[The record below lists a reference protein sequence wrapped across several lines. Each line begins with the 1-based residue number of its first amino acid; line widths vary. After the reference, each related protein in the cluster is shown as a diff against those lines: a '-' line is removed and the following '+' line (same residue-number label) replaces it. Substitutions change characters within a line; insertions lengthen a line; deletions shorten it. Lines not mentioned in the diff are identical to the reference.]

1 MCTNYESIE
10 SIINY
15 RESTDCNKC
24 CFTCEYWY
32 NPYYDAE
39 CNNEKIYEL
48 IHELEQQYGESWDA
62 DWFRNTNPQDVCD
75 LYTPEFKIVFST
87 DKNFK
92 LREWVK
98 IIKGEY
104 KGKIGEIIP
113 GSSGVEGR
121 IQIGDFTTDFLTY
134 DYIEKITDPDNVV
147 PFIDIKIPITKNE
160 YNKLIKD
167 HDKYCDIGDCE
178 SCYCNLGK
186 CINPRF
192 DELCLYNFIKKV

>member
-15 RESTDCNKC
+15 RESTDHNKC

-39 CNNEKIYEL
+39 CNNEQ
-48 IHELEQQYGESWDA
+48 IHEIENELYQKYGDYLD
-62 DWFRNTNPQDVCD
+62 DWSYSTSSNDVCD
-75 LYTPEFKIVFST
+75 LYTPKFENRFKS
-87 DKNFK
+87 DKTFK

-98 IIKGEY
+98 IIKGEH

-121 IQIGDFTTDFLTY
+121 VQIGNFTTDFLTY
-134 DYIEKITDPDNVV
+134 DYIEKITDPDNCV
-147 PFIDIKIPITKNE
+147 PFTDIKITLTKNE
-160 YNKLIKD
+160 YNKLIED
-167 HDKYCDIGDCE
+167 HDKYCEKGECDSCSCGLGE
-178 SCYCNLGK
+178 S
-186 CINPRF
+186 INPKF
-192 DELCLYNFIKKV
+192 DELCIYNFIKKV

>member
-15 RESTDCNKC
+15 RESTDHNKC

-75 LYTPEFKIVFST
+75 LYTPEFKTVFST

-92 LREWVK
+92 LREWVR
-98 IIKGEY
+98 IIKGEH
-104 KGKIGEIIP
+104 KGKIGTIVPYSNIE
-113 GSSGVEGR
+113 GVVH
-121 IQIGDFTTDFLTY
+121 IGDYCTKPLTY
-134 DYIEKITDPDNVV
+134 DYIEKITDPDNCV
-147 PFIDIKIPITKNE
+147 PFTDIKITLTKNE
-160 YNKLIKD
+160 YNKLIED
-167 HDKYCDIGDCE
+167 HDKYCEKGECDSCSCGLGE
-178 SCYCNLGK
+178 S
-186 CINPRF
+186 INPKF